1 MSTVPGSV
9 GGGLGPPGTGPPSS
23 SKKRTKIVFLSP
35 TEVGNWDRL
44 ECNAEQK
51 LLDKDD
57 MLRYEKLLKNKPSVR
72 KKTNS
77 AVTLAARK
85 TCRSKPAK
93 NASRKKVV
101 DSYAPWL
108 GEDDS
113 DEADAGLEGELDDDE
128 YFRRL
133 EEEKQR
139 EDEEEARRKKQ
150 AARAKK
156 SKPSPKKQ
164 GYKVSRRIS
173 GNSARRGSQPN
184 YAVLAGLVEE
194 DSGRDDS
201 EYGDGTVS
209 SYSGSKLD
217 YEEVTNLRTLSPHE
231 ELDEDDGEEDRS
243 ERSYPVDDL
252 SQSLDAE
259 EEDAIMEE
267 DEQQSSTR
275 PDTSSRIVSDQLS
288 VCPVSSDPFT
298 IAMLN
303 VDPIQLLYQ
312 SPHLALPPSASDL
325 VCPKGL
331 IMDAFSIYEILN
343 RYNRLLRLSPFKVE
357 DFLAALTANENS
369 VLLAEIHIALLR
381 ALTREDDAA
390 GTLMYPV
397 DSKDSVT
404 ITFHLLDRF
413 NWPHLLAAYLASVK
427 SSESAALAAAS
438 SLSSMSMA
446 AAYAAGA
453 AGCGPTG
460 GGGADNVLTAALF
473 PDGLIP
479 LDPAY
484 PFVPVEKRVAVL
496 RGLANLI
503 VATGPV
509 RGDILRDGF
518 LPHEDHCRVC
528 HQSGD
533 VLCCDGCTAVYHLTC
548 LNPPLQSAPSS
559 SWLCPICV
567 KHQTVDG
574 MQGVRTGRFEYKVT
588 IITAD
593 VTHVTGVSECLT
605 EEERSGRVHRREPIG
620 TDRAGRVYWYI
631 GRRLLVEPVN
641 FAQREPHLPGLME
654 GVYDP
659 QWIEQYFLQQL
670 RSGEIISLPES
681 ADGAYDDTT
690 GLPAPYVRCNP
701 LVDYALEPPVYYY
714 SCVDQVMELR
724 RRLSTQ
730 WEPWLCHRLDALL
743 PRLSTEMRTTETMT
757 DEGMELFC
765 QAHPDFQRL
774 SSTSTS
780 ASTELKNV
788 FSVFELESARS
799 KSSIE
804 DSGPT
809 VGTNPP
815 QTIST
820 APVKTECAFD
830 QVPSYESCYAPACLE
845 TPTKNPP
852 LTEGDEFNESNAIL
866 AVDVKNCFYR
876 NRDGIVIQ
884 TSRSEQSTEPTP
896 ATVLTENEHLELSLT
911 SCLPPGVA
919 QTKGAKLV
927 AYRLSDEGTWRSWT
941 NAYTTG
947 VWSGSET
954 NGSKD
959 KLPESLDKK
968 HPTDADETDTDS
980 GPSVNIIL
988 TRQQFMEEK
997 ERRRLLGNKFSM
1009 TDLALDMWR
1018 YMEPPAVA
1026 YQLSEALEFLK
1037 VPCKLAEDFFS
1048 PGWFATVPRLFDV
1061 LRLTMCYFEA
1071 QLPTCFYTPAWR
1083 CFRNQWIETVLRAS
1097 NPIQLADA
1105 LAQFEASVRP
1115 VCYQRVWSNA
1125 IGHIAYERTTMAQ
1138 REEDRRIRQID
1149 RSGTSSANHAGST
1162 AAANVPANLIRTRNP
1177 GPIRHSVWKYRGE
1190 EYRRL
1195 GGDGWMWLSSTRR
1208 APAEEVHLVATAY
1221 PRLNQVV
1228 REGTTDSLQFG
1239 TSRPTVKRGLQH
1251 GIGWGVCPE
1260 YLQGEV
1266 PIKPPKPSECRGH
1279 VLHPI
1284 TGIPLYLNP
1293 RRTSYV
1299 IPVEEL
1305 SRIQAEALAQRLSPD
1320 SLTKPDGTPRETRSE
1335 PADPLEGPVEKPVAK
1350 SAEIAVTGDTSPS
1363 VKTEHQ
1369 DSKTHV
1375 DADAHTDERSPDSL
1389 NRTNCVTSPV
1399 LNVSYCLQERIHFP
1413 PVVVRPPISPSLRSR
1428 RLRYRLDRLLA
1439 RRQFAADTDKHAAQ
1453 EAEASIHLLETEMI
1467 DLEKQRAELT
1477 ERLSSLSAEIQE
1489 ARTAKARAIK
1499 EKTDSAKSIPSF
1511 VSKGPVSSAGPVVSA
1526 QNQTGTN
1533 LQPMTKPLIQH
1544 SVLDFGNGPRFRVIA
1559 PRIDKQHCTALYQ
1572 RTNDLQPKR
1581 PPSKPAQVRSGD
1593 DDGGGSIGQQLR
1605 RSSRKQKA
1613 VRRDPDFVVD
1623 FDDDDDEENE
1633 EEGEDNGG
1641 GTESADEFGD
1651 TGRSRP
1657 PRRTIPQFD
1666 GAGDEESSD
1675 AGNEPGI
1682 VVIPTGTAASTDP
1695 IEQAGNAEVE
1705 QVNQLESSES
1715 VVPADSTVPAGT
1727 SSTHKQTFQVI
1738 SSPDLPG
1745 HRILRVVRA
1754 GDVAVSKQVTNVRLP
1769 VNGDPTM
1776 IVTSVDATE
1785 DYAQSQVCQ
1794 KTLQSGDHAPT
1805 TLDPL
1810 SLSITISNSTVPITQ
1825 VRKLIR
1831 ASENSLPSP
1840 PSAQNS
1846 GCGRFRTRAKSADS
1860 LIRVFVSII
1869 LLSLQLV
1876 GLNQSPKSTAAVS
1889 PTPAIQGPIV
1899 LPQNFRLP
1907 SGATS
1912 LIAAGP
1918 IRIADGKV
1926 IRTLQNLVP
1935 SNITGNRLNVP
1946 VTLSGSTPIRVI
1958 LSAAPTS
1965 TSGSAPVV
1973 LTTTPVSAIPT
1984 SAEAIDSTGT
1994 IVTTNLSAP
2003 LSNVARSQPAILRR
2017 TLATVST
2024 PGQLLPN
2031 EVKYFTIPQSQSIA
2045 SVVAASTARKIVCGD
2060 PAPAPVV
2067 QSQPPADTST
2077 LQQSRR
2083 SMAKTA
2089 HANDESRSA
2098 AVLLRPR
2105 LVLPQQSACSSTPN
2119 RLVSLQARAPTEAQV
2134 ALNKAVTDATERLR
2148 EAEAQAASVRSELAA
2163 LDKRI
2168 ADVRKKLVQQR
2179 ALLSRG
2185 TVSTAQPY
2193 SLIRNT
2199 HIQSVQSGD
2208 EVLLPASLPPVN
2220 TYVWPPVEWKDEYK
2234 KRQSS
2239 SSLFRWNVRNLRW
2252 LILSAGRRELPGYD
2266 TEKKR
2271 LAQIVWPY
2279 PTAKPTLSETWR
2291 FRLSQLRLGPDRL
2304 SAMAKSYQPKDYG
2317 QDMANIAL
2325 LMRILWH
2332 CIRWDDI
2339 LGEPADNVHVLD
2351 ADGRPCF
2358 RELMDYEDSGTGRA
2372 GQSAYCT
2379 RKIVGIQPLDKHW
2392 QRANYLVRL
2401 THTRPSS
2408 SGAAQTRRTPGR
2420 NAKRSRRTAH
2430 AATNSSASESSTASP
2445 VPHSS
2450 RKSKSRKS
2458 VPRQD
2463 PDYDPFGDDSWWGSA
2478 SARRRKRRPGANR
2491 NNQSSA
2497 GAVNENSAA
2506 SHQEIR
2512 VEERWMAE
2520 DHLFL
2525 WEIRTFMNEYLPP
2538 NHDYLHVGT
2547 EKLDGKSQAVATL
2560 RRPARL
2566 STVPPSVQTKT
2577 EEANYTKQQPE
2588 ELPENREEPPP
2599 HPNLANALV
2608 GTNTNLASSG
2618 IIWDVHSGFR
2628 ISGDPTVRL
2637 IPALSTRR
2645 RAYQRDSNPPDSS
2658 GQPEQ
2663 TISPSVLEAK
2673 ARARSLAASH
2683 AAKASVAARRMRNE
2697 RALLEQRVRSLR
2709 SQILTRRRLHLS
2721 LARLISQDSLSDFQE
2736 RDFHRERPTPIK
2748 VKQPP
2753 QDFPSKTPFTPLR
2766 GVTKRGRPPLSSRN
2780 RQSSQEASPRPKDVP
2795 VSRTGTRAFWNEDQE
2810 NEPHWITKTSGLR
2823 RFSRGLAVVKRGR
2836 GRGRARFS
2844 RVLTNRVSA
2853 SRKYRKP
2860 EDSPLPCPKPDD
2872 QEPHF
2877 DNEHSSSS
2885 GASTPSTSPGL
2896 GDETLERILI
2906 PSTVLKQD
2914 EPHSTPRG
2922 AAGKRRAAASRC
2934 LSTGSR
2940 GRAGRGR
2947 GYRGRPAG
2955 LAKGQTIRL
2964 PTAFAAPSP
2973 STQTAGPNIPD
2984 STTLYCLCK
2993 TPYDPTREYLG
3004 CDLCQDWFH
3013 FECVGLRAAESGNL
3027 GESWHC
3033 PDCKK
3038 AEIDANE
3045 MLYCLCRTPYEPL
3058 RVYIACD
3065 GCDEWYHAECVG
3077 MTSEQAASHT
3087 GTYICPTCSK
3097 NAPNKPEGLSISD
3110 DHETPVKADPDT
3122 SSAAVTTIYETALE
3136 SDTKMRLLE
3145 LVEDMMHHKMAWPLV
3160 QVLDPQ
3166 KYPAVV
3172 KLSDI
3177 KNLCTLLT
3185 ELTQD
3190 MFETLGDFAFAMNR
3204 IFSDARTVFP
3214 QHSPEFHCADVM
3226 EAYFIQQMKR
3236 IKAGLDR

>member
-1 MSTVPGSV
+1 MSIVSGSV
-9 GGGLGPPGTGPPSS
+9 GGGSGPPGSGPPSS

-72 KKTNS
+72 KKTDP
-77 AVTLAARK
+77 AVTPAARK
-85 TCRSKPAK
+85 ICRSKPAK

-156 SKPSPKKQ
+156 SKPGPKKQ
-164 GYKVSRRIS
+164 DHKVPRRLA

-231 ELDEDDGEEDRS
+231 ELDEDDGVEDRS
-243 ERSYPVDDL
+243 ERSYPLDEF
-252 SQSLDAE
+252 SHSLDAE

-275 PDTSSRIVSDQLS
+275 PDTSSRIVSDQLP

-325 VCPKGL
+325 VCPKRL

-357 DFLAALTANENS
+357 DFLAALVANENS
-369 VLLAEIHIALLR
+369 ILLAEIHIALLR

-413 NWPHLLAAYLASVK
+413 TWPHLLAAYLASVK

-473 PDGLIP
+473 PAGLIP

-496 RGLANLI
+496 RGLVNLI

-567 KHQTVDG
+567 KHQ
-574 MQGVRTGRFEYKVT
+574 
-588 IITAD
+588 
-593 VTHVTGVSECLT
+593 VTGVSECLT

-641 FAQREPHLPGLME
+641 FAQREPYLPGLMD

-659 QWIEQYFLQQL
+659 QWVEQYFLQQL
-670 RSGEIISLPES
+670 RSGEIMSLPES
-681 ADGAYDDTT
+681 SDGAYDDAS
-690 GLPAPYVRCNP
+690 GLSAPYVRCNP

-730 WEPWLCHRLDALL
+730 WEPWLCHCLDALL

-757 DEGMELFC
+757 DEGMALFC

-788 FSVFELESARS
+788 FSVFELETARS
-799 KSSIE
+799 MISE

-809 VGTNPP
+809 VDTNPP

-830 QVPSYESCYAPACLE
+830 QVPSYKSCYAPVCLE
-845 TPTKNPP
+845 KPTQNPP
-852 LTEGDEFNESNAIL
+852 IPEGHHFNESNAIL

-884 TSRSEQSTEPTP
+884 TSRSEQSTESTP
-896 ATVLTENEHLELSLT
+896 ATVLTESEHLELSLT

-919 QTKGAKLV
+919 QTTGAKLV

-947 VWSGSET
+947 VWSGGET
-954 NGSKD
+954 KGPKD

-968 HPTDADETDTDS
+968 HPADADETDTDS

-1018 YMEPPAVA
+1018 YMEPPEVA
-1026 YQLSEALEFLK
+1026 HQLSAALEFLK
-1037 VPCKLAEDFFS
+1037 VPCKLVEDFFS

-1071 QLPTCFYTPAWR
+1071 QIPTCFYTPAWR

-1097 NPIQLADA
+1097 NPIQLANA

-1149 RSGTSSANHAGST
+1149 RSGPSNTNHAGST
-1162 AAANVPANLIRTRNP
+1162 AAANVPANLIRTCNP

-1208 APAEEVHLVATAY
+1208 APAEEVHLVTAAY

-1228 REGTTDSLQFG
+1228 REGTTDSLPFG

-1293 RRTSYV
+1293 RRTSYI

-1305 SRIQAEALAQRLSPD
+1305 SRLQAEALAQRPSLD
-1320 SLTKPDGTPRETRSE
+1320 LLTKPDGTPGETKSE
-1335 PADPLEGPVEKPVAK
+1335 PADPLEEPVGK
-1350 SAEIAVTGDTSPS
+1350 AVTKCEQLADEILVTSNTSPS

-1369 DSKTHV
+1369 NGKTSYL
-1375 DADAHTDERSPDSL
+1375 DADAHTDEGIPDLL

-1413 PVVVRPPISPSLRSR
+1413 PVLVRPPISPSLRSR

-1439 RRQFAADTDKHAAQ
+1439 RRQSAADSDKHAAQ
-1453 EAEASIHLLETEMI
+1453 EAEASIRLLETEMI
-1467 DLEKQRAELT
+1467 DLEKQRAELA
-1477 ERLSSLSAEIQE
+1477 ERLSALSTEIQE

-1499 EKTDSAKSIPSF
+1499 EKTDNAKSLPSF
-1511 VSKGPVSSAGPVVSA
+1511 VSKGPISSIGPIVSA

-1572 RTNDLQPKR
+1572 RTSDLQRKR
-1581 PPSKPAQVRSGD
+1581 PPSKPARPRSEE
-1593 DDGGGSIGQQLR
+1593 DDGGGSVGQQLR
-1605 RSSRKQKA
+1605 RSSRRQKA

-1623 FDDDDDEENE
+1623 FDDDEEENE
-1633 EEGEDNGG
+1633 EDEQEGEDNGD
-1641 GTESADEFGD
+1641 GTDSADESGG

-1675 AGNEPGI
+1675 AGNEPMM
-1682 VVIPTGTAASTDP
+1682 VVIPTVTAASTDP
-1695 IEQAGNAEVE
+1695 LEQAENAEVE

-1715 VVPADSTVPAGT
+1715 VVPADTTVPAVT

-1754 GDVAVSKQVTNVRLP
+1754 GDVAISKQVTNVRVP
-1769 VNGDPTM
+1769 MNGDPTV
-1776 IVTSVDATE
+1776 IVSCVDTTE
-1785 DYAQSQVCQ
+1785 DYAQAQVCQ
-1794 KTLQSGDHAPT
+1794 KTLQSGDHVPT

-1810 SLSITISNSTVPITQ
+1810 SLSITISNSNVPITQ
-1825 VRKLIR
+1825 VV
-1831 ASENSLPSP
+1831 
-1840 PSAQNS
+1840 
-1846 GCGRFRTRAKSADS
+1846 D
-1860 LIRVFVSII
+1860 
-1869 LLSLQLV
+1869 
-1876 GLNQSPKSTAAVS
+1876 LNQSPKSTAAVS
-1889 PTPAIQGPIV
+1889 LTPAIQGPIV
-1899 LPQNFRLP
+1899 LPHNFRLA

-1918 IRIADGKV
+1918 IRLADGKV

-1946 VTLSGSTPIRVI
+1946 VTLSGSTPIRFI

-1973 LTTTPVSAIPT
+1973 LTSTPVSAIPT
-1984 SAEAIDSTGT
+1984 SAETIDSTST
-1994 IVTTNLSAP
+1994 TVTTNPSAP
-2003 LSNVARSQPAILRR
+2003 LSNVTRSQPAILRR

-2024 PGQLLPN
+2024 PGQLLPS

-2060 PAPAPVV
+2060 PPPAPVV
-2067 QSQPPADTST
+2067 QPQPPADTST

-2083 SMAKTA
+2083 SMAKTE
-2089 HANDESRSA
+2089 HANDESLSRSA
-2098 AVLLRPR
+2098 AVLFRPR
-2105 LVLPQQSACSSTPN
+2105 LVLPQQSACSSTPS

-2134 ALNKAVTDATERLR
+2134 ALNKAVTDAIERLKK
-2148 EAEAQAASVRSELAA
+2148 AEAQAASVRSELAA

-2168 ADVRKKLVQQR
+2168 ADVRKQLVQQR
-2179 ALLSRG
+2179 ALLARG

-2193 SLIRNT
+2193 SLTRNAQ
-2199 HIQSVQSGD
+2199 IQSIQSSD

-2220 TYVWPPVEWKDEYK
+2220 TYVWPPVEWRDECK
-2234 KRQSS
+2234 KRQRTT
-2239 SSLFRWNVRNLRW
+2239 SLFRWNVRNLRW

-2291 FRLSQLRLGPDRL
+2291 FRLSQLRLGPDRR
-2304 SAMAKSYQPKDYG
+2304 SAMAGSYQPKDYG
-2317 QDMANIAL
+2317 QDVANIAL
-2325 LMRILWH
+2325 LLRTLWH

-2401 THTRPSS
+2401 THSRPSS
-2408 SGAAQTRRTPGR
+2408 SGALQTRRTPGR
-2420 NAKRSRRTAH
+2420 HAKRSRRTAH
-2430 AATNSSASESSTASP
+2430 ATTNSSASESSTASP

-2450 RKSKSRKS
+2450 RKSKNRRTM
-2458 VPRQD
+2458 PRQD

-2478 SARRRKRRPGANR
+2478 TARRRKRRPVGSRIHRSSESDDDDGAYDDEDDDDWPPSTRNSKGVNR
-2491 NNQSSA
+2491 NSQSTA

-2538 NHDYLHVGT
+2538 SHDYLHVSA
-2547 EKLDGKSQAVATL
+2547 EKSHGESQAVATL

-2566 STVPPSVQTKT
+2566 STVPPSVQTKD
-2577 EEANYTKQQPE
+2577 EEANDTKQQPE
-2588 ELPENREEPPP
+2588 ESPENQVEPPP
-2599 HPNLANALV
+2599 HPALASALV

-2645 RAYQRDSNPPDSS
+2645 RAYQRDSNPPGSS
-2658 GQPEQ
+2658 GPPEQ

-2673 ARARSLAASH
+2673 ARARSLAASN
-2683 AAKASVAARRMRNE
+2683 AARASVAARRMRNE

-2721 LARLISQDSLSDFQE
+2721 LARLVSLDSLSDFQE
-2736 RDFHRERPTPIK
+2736 RGFHRERSSPIK

-2753 QDFPSKTPFTPLR
+2753 QSFPSKTPFSPLR

-2795 VSRTGTRAFWNEDQE
+2795 ISRTGTRAFWNEDQE

-2823 RFSRGLAVVKRGR
+2823 RFNRGSAVVKRGR

-2844 RVLTNRVSA
+2844 RILTTRVSA
-2853 SRKYRKP
+2853 SRKYRKQ
-2860 EDSPLPCPKPDD
+2860 EDSSLPCPKLGD

-2877 DNEHSSSS
+2877 DDEHNSSS

-2906 PSTVLKQD
+2906 PSAVSKRD
-2914 EPHSTPRG
+2914 EPHSTLRG
-2922 AAGKRRAAASRC
+2922 AAGKRRAGASRF

-2955 LAKGQTIRL
+2955 RAREQTIRL
-2964 PTAFAAPSP
+2964 PTAFATPSP
-2973 STQTAGPNIPD
+2973 PTQTAAPNVPD

-3013 FECVGLRAAESGNL
+3013 FECVGLRAAESANL

-3097 NAPNKPEGLSISD
+3097 NAPNKPQGLSISD

-3122 SSAAVTTIYETALE
+3122 NSAAVTTIYETALE

-3145 LVEDMMHHKMAWPLV
+3145 LVEDMMV
-3160 QVLDPQ
+3160 
-3166 KYPAVV
+3166 
-3172 KLSDI
+3172 
-3177 KNLCTLLT
+3177 
-3185 ELTQD
+3185 
-3190 MFETLGDFAFAMNR
+3190 
-3204 IFSDARTVFP
+3204 RT
-3214 QHSPEFHCADVM
+3214 SS
-3226 EAYFIQQMKR
+3226 
-3236 IKAGLDR
+3236 

>member
-9 GGGLGPPGTGPPSS
+9 GGGSGPPGAGAPSS

-72 KKTNS
+72 KKTDS
-77 AVTLAARK
+77 AATPSARK
-85 TCRSKPAK
+85 ICRSKPAK

-156 SKPSPKKQ
+156 SKPNPKNQ
-164 GYKVSRRIS
+164 DYKVSRRVG

-217 YEEVTNLRTLSPHE
+217 YEEATNLRTLSPHE
-231 ELDEDDGEEDRS
+231 ELDEDDVEEDRS
-243 ERSYPVDDL
+243 ERSYPL
-252 SQSLDAE
+252 NEFSQSLDAE
-259 EEDAIMEE
+259 EEDAVMEE

-275 PDTSSRIVSDQLS
+275 PDTSSRIVPDQPS
-288 VCPVSSDPFT
+288 MCPVSSDPFT

-325 VCPKGL
+325 VCPKRL

-357 DFLAALTANENS
+357 DFLAALVANENS
-369 VLLAEIHIALLR
+369 ILLAEIHIALLR

-413 NWPHLLAAYLASVK
+413 TWPHLLATYLASVK

-438 SLSSMSMA
+438 
-446 AAYAAGA
+446 
-453 AGCGPTG
+453 T
-460 GGGADNVLTAALF
+460 
-473 PDGLIP
+473 GLIP

-496 RGLANLI
+496 RGLVNLI

-567 KHQTVDG
+567 KHQ
-574 MQGVRTGRFEYKVT
+574 
-588 IITAD
+588 
-593 VTHVTGVSECLT
+593 VTGVSECLT

-641 FAQREPHLPGLME
+641 FAQREPCLPGLMD
-654 GVYDP
+654 GVRDP

-670 RSGEIISLPES
+670 RSGEIMSLPDS
-681 ADGAYDDTT
+681 ADGASDDAT
-690 GLPAPYVRCNP
+690 GLSAPYVRCNP

-743 PRLSTEMRTTETMT
+743 PRLATEMRTTETMT

-788 FSVFELESARS
+788 FSVFELETARS
-799 KSSIE
+799 NSSMISE

-809 VGTNPP
+809 VDNNPP

-820 APVKTECAFD
+820 APVKSTDGPVPIYQLLPPMRSYLPHLPKSSVNETVAATTTVRQIECAFD
-830 QVPSYESCYAPACLE
+830 QVPGYKSCYAPACLE
-845 TPTKNPP
+845 KPAQNPP
-852 LTEGDEFNESNAIL
+852 LPEGDELNESNAIL

-876 NRDGIVIQ
+876 NRDGIVIR
-884 TSRSEQSTEPTP
+884 TCRPELVSTRVDRISVIAVIFSLATVSTLAGATVSLDDSEQS
-896 ATVLTENEHLELSLT
+896 
-911 SCLPPGVA
+911 VA
-919 QTKGAKLV
+919 QTTGAKLV

-947 VWSGSET
+947 VWSGGET
-954 NGSKD
+954 NGPKD
-959 KLPESLDKK
+959 KLSESLDKK
-968 HPTDADETDTDS
+968 HPTDGDETDTDS

-1018 YMEPPAVA
+1018 YMEPPASA
-1026 YQLSEALEFLK
+1026 HQLSEALEFLK
-1037 VPCKLAEDFFS
+1037 VPCKSVEDYFS
-1048 PGWFATVPRLFDV
+1048 PGWLATVPHLFDV

-1105 LAQFEASVRP
+1105 LAQFEASLRP

-1149 RSGTSSANHAGST
+1149 RSGTSSANHGGSAA
-1162 AAANVPANLIRTRNP
+1162 AAANVPANLIRTCNP

-1208 APAEEVHLVATAY
+1208 APAEEVHLVTAAY

-1228 REGTTDSLQFG
+1228 REGTTDSLPFG
-1239 TSRPTVKRGLQH
+1239 TSRSTVKRGLQH
-1251 GIGWGVCPE
+1251 GIGWGVCTE

-1305 SRIQAEALAQRLSPD
+1305 SRIQAEALAQRPSPD
-1320 SLTKPDGTPRETRSE
+1320 LLTKPDGTPSETKSE
-1335 PADPLEGPVEKPVAK
+1335 PADPLEGPVGK
-1350 SAEIAVTGDTSPS
+1350 AVTKSEQLAVTSDTSPS

-1369 DSKTHV
+1369 NSKTSYL
-1375 DADAHTDERSPDSL
+1375 DTDAHTDERSPDLS
-1389 NRTNCVTSPV
+1389 NRTNCVTSSV

-1413 PVVVRPPISPSLRSR
+1413 PVLVRPPISPSLRSR

-1439 RRQFAADTDKHAAQ
+1439 RRQSAADSDKCAAQ
-1453 EAEASIHLLETEMI
+1453 EAEASIHVLETEMI
-1467 DLEKQRAELT
+1467 DLERQRAELA
-1477 ERLSSLSAEIQE
+1477 ERLSSLSTEIQE

-1499 EKTDSAKSIPSF
+1499 EKADSAKSLPSF
-1511 VSKGPVSSAGPVVSA
+1511 VSKGPISSIGPIVSA

-1572 RTNDLQPKR
+1572 RTNDIQRKR
-1581 PPSKPAQVRSGD
+1581 PPSKPARPRSGD
-1593 DDGGGSIGQQLR
+1593 DDGGDSIGQQLR
-1605 RSSRKQKA
+1605 RSSRRQKA

-1623 FDDDDDEENE
+1623 FDDDEEENGE
-1633 EEGEDNGG
+1633 DEQEGEDNGD
-1641 GTESADEFGD
+1641 GTDSADESGG

-1675 AGNEPGI
+1675 AGNEPRM
-1682 VVIPTGTAASTDP
+1682 VIIPAVTVASTDP
-1695 IEQAGNAEVE
+1695 LEQAQNAEVE
-1705 QVNQLESSES
+1705 QVNLLESSES
-1715 VVPADSTVPAGT
+1715 VVPADTPVPAVT
-1727 SSTHKQTFQVI
+1727 SSAHKQTFQVI

-1745 HRILRVVRA
+1745 HRILRVIRA
-1754 GDVAVSKQVTNVRLP
+1754 GDVAVSKQVTNVRPP
-1769 VNGDPTM
+1769 VNGDPTVV
-1776 IVTSVDATE
+1776 VTGVDTTE
-1785 DYAQSQVCQ
+1785 DYAQAQACQ
-1794 KTLQSGDHAPT
+1794 KALQSGDHVPT

-1810 SLSITISNSTVPITQ
+1810 SLSTTISNSNVPITQ
-1825 VRKLIR
+1825 I
-1831 ASENSLPSP
+1831 
-1840 PSAQNS
+1840 
-1846 GCGRFRTRAKSADS
+1846 
-1860 LIRVFVSII
+1860 
-1869 LLSLQLV
+1869 V

-1889 PTPAIQGPIV
+1889 PTAAIQGPIV
-1899 LPQNFRLP
+1899 LPQNFRLA

-1918 IRIADGKV
+1918 IRLADGKV

-1935 SNITGNRLNVP
+1935 SNITANRLNVP
-1946 VTLSGSTPIRVI
+1946 VTLSGSTPIRFI

-1965 TSGSAPVV
+1965 TSGSASVV

-1984 SAEAIDSTGT
+1984 SAEAVDPTSTT
-1994 IVTTNLSAP
+1994 VTTNSSVP

-2017 TLATVST
+2017 TLATVPT

-2060 PAPAPVV
+2060 APLAPVV
-2067 QSQPPADTST
+2067 QPQPPADTST

-2083 SMAKTA
+2083 SIAKTE
-2089 HANDESRSA
+2089 HANDESSRSA
-2098 AVLLRPR
+2098 AVLFRPR
-2105 LVLPQQSACSSTPN
+2105 LVVPQQSTPPS

-2134 ALNKAVTDATERLR
+2134 ALNKAVTDATERLKKV
-2148 EAEAQAASVRSELAA
+2148 EAQAASVRSELAS

-2168 ADVRKKLVQQR
+2168 ADVRKQLVQQR
-2179 ALLSRG
+2179 ALLARG

-2193 SLIRNT
+2193 SLTRSAQ
-2199 HIQSVQSGD
+2199 IQSIQSSD

-2220 TYVWPPVEWKDEYK
+2220 TYVWPPIEWKDECK
-2234 KRQSS
+2234 KST
-2239 SSLFRWNVRNLRW
+2239 SSLFRWNARNLRW

-2291 FRLSQLRLGPDRL
+2291 FRLSQLRLGPDRR
-2304 SAMAKSYQPKDYG
+2304 SAMAESYQPKDYG
-2317 QDMANIAL
+2317 QDVANIAL
-2325 LMRILWH
+2325 LLRTLWH

-2408 SGAAQTRRTPGR
+2408 SGAPQTRRTPGR
-2420 NAKRSRRTAH
+2420 NAKRNRRTAH
-2430 AATNSSASESSTASP
+2430 ATTNSSASESSTASP

-2450 RKSKSRKS
+2450 RKSKNRKTM
-2458 VPRQD
+2458 PRQD
-2463 PDYDPFGDDSWWGSA
+2463 PDYDPFGDDTWWGSA
-2478 SARRRKRRPGANR
+2478 TARRRKRRPVGSRIHRSSESDDDDGAYDDEDDDDWPPSTR
-2491 NNQSSA
+2491 NSR
-2497 GAVNENSAA
+2497 A

-2538 NHDYLHVGT
+2538 SHDYLHVGA
-2547 EKLDGKSQAVATL
+2547 EKSDGKSQGAATL

-2566 STVPPSVQTKT
+2566 STVPPSVQTKD
-2577 EEANYTKQQPE
+2577 EEANDTKQQPE
-2588 ELPENREEPPP
+2588 ESPENQVEPPP
-2599 HPNLANALV
+2599 HPALASALV

-2645 RAYQRDSNPPDSS
+2645 RAYQRDSNPPGSS

-2673 ARARSLAASH
+2673 ARARSIAASN

-2721 LARLISQDSLSDFQE
+2721 LARLVSL
-2736 RDFHRERPTPIK
+2736 
-2748 VKQPP
+2748 
-2753 QDFPSKTPFTPLR
+2753 
-2766 GVTKRGRPPLSSRN
+2766 
-2780 RQSSQEASPRPKDVP
+2780 
-2795 VSRTGTRAFWNEDQE
+2795 
-2810 NEPHWITKTSGLR
+2810 
-2823 RFSRGLAVVKRGR
+2823 
-2836 GRGRARFS
+2836 
-2844 RVLTNRVSA
+2844 
-2853 SRKYRKP
+2853 
-2860 EDSPLPCPKPDD
+2860 
-2872 QEPHF
+2872 
-2877 DNEHSSSS
+2877 
-2885 GASTPSTSPGL
+2885 
-2896 GDETLERILI
+2896 
-2906 PSTVLKQD
+2906 
-2914 EPHSTPRG
+2914 
-2922 AAGKRRAAASRC
+2922 
-2934 LSTGSR
+2934 
-2940 GRAGRGR
+2940 
-2947 GYRGRPAG
+2947 
-2955 LAKGQTIRL
+2955 
-2964 PTAFAAPSP
+2964 
-2973 STQTAGPNIPD
+2973 
-2984 STTLYCLCK
+2984 
-2993 TPYDPTREYLG
+2993 
-3004 CDLCQDWFH
+3004 
-3013 FECVGLRAAESGNL
+3013 
-3027 GESWHC
+3027 
-3033 PDCKK
+3033 
-3038 AEIDANE
+3038 
-3045 MLYCLCRTPYEPL
+3045 
-3058 RVYIACD
+3058 
-3065 GCDEWYHAECVG
+3065 
-3077 MTSEQAASHT
+3077 
-3087 GTYICPTCSK
+3087 
-3097 NAPNKPEGLSISD
+3097 
-3110 DHETPVKADPDT
+3110 
-3122 SSAAVTTIYETALE
+3122 
-3136 SDTKMRLLE
+3136 
-3145 LVEDMMHHKMAWPLV
+3145 
-3160 QVLDPQ
+3160 
-3166 KYPAVV
+3166 
-3172 KLSDI
+3172 
-3177 KNLCTLLT
+3177 
-3185 ELTQD
+3185 
-3190 MFETLGDFAFAMNR
+3190 
-3204 IFSDARTVFP
+3204 
-3214 QHSPEFHCADVM
+3214 
-3226 EAYFIQQMKR
+3226 
-3236 IKAGLDR
+3236 